1 MVSFGPPIW
10 RTPHTS
16 LLGWAGS
23 LHRLH
28 CLLPVCL
35 YLNCTRL
42 SCVPYIY
49 ICIQFIGGIYM
60 GINLNKHEIHHY
72 VCFSENRVLYHF
84 NITAYFDRVS
94 LFQIAIDWSQHP
106 WFSDTPMW
114 PATGGTH
121 LKSWGYVEIWK
132 SSNITLS
139 YSWRLYETTNVHTCD
154 LYIYIFNKHTP
165 MYICVHT

>member
-10 RTPHTS
+10 RTPIRRC
-16 LLGWAGS
+16 WAGLALS
-23 LHRLH
+23 TACIAY
-28 CLLPVCL
+28 CLFAYTSTALACPVFRT
-35 YLNCTRL
+35 YI
-42 SCVPYIY
+42 YIY

-154 LYIYIFNKHTP
+154 LYIYI
-165 MYICVHT
+165 